1 MVWIYYFLCE
11 LQVIRTGV
19 EKGPDVGF
27 PAEAKG
33 FGELGMTS
41 ESKTL
46 IGLFHGQTE
55 AKKNKFGKPK
65 NEYK

>member
-1 MVWIYYFLCE
+1 M
-11 LQVIRTGV
+11 

-41 ESKTL
+41 ESKAL

-55 AKKNKFGKPK
+55 AKKNKFGNPK